1 MKRIFF
7 FSLFALNVLACSGA
21 YAEKADGSKPT
32 NVEADQ
38 MTYDDVKQVNTFI
51 GNVHLTRGTLVMNAS
66 KVVVTQDP
74 AGYQLATLYA
84 APGSLANFRQKRDG
98 GPDLWVEG
106 EAERIE
112 YDSKTEIAKLF
123 TRAKVRRMD
132 GKKITDEAAGEF
144 ISYDSRSEFFT
155 VNNTATGNS
164 VPGSGRIKVI
174 IQPHST
180 APQQ

>member
-1 MKRIFF
+1 MKRFF
-7 FSLFALNVLACSGA
+7 FFLLLALNVLACSSA
-21 YAEKADGSKPT
+21 YAEKADSSKPT

-51 GNVHLTRGTLVMNAS
+51 GNVHLTRGTLIMNAG
-66 KVVVTQDP
+66 KMVVTQDP
-74 AGYQLATLYA
+74 AGYQLAILYA

-123 TRAKVRRMD
+123 VRAKVRRLE
-132 GKKITDEAAGEF
+132 GKKITDDAAGES

-155 VNNTATGNS
+155 VNNTANGTS
-164 VPGSGRIKVI
+164 VPGGGRIKVT
-174 IQPHST
+174 IQPNSS
-180 APQQ
+180 ASKQ